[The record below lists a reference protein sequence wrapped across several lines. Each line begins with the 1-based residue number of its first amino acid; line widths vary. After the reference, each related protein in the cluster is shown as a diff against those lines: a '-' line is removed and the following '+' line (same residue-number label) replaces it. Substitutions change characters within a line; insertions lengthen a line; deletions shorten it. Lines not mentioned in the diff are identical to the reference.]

1 MALSRSSWARSVLL
15 VKRTDAFQV
24 AFGLEGHGLVLVQLG
39 PGLIGACLIELGVDD
54 KQGLPFA
61 DIGTLFE
68 HHLFEEALDPGS
80 DLDELLGA
88 DASDVFA
95 VEFDI
100 VGLDGLDFDHGPDGF
115 CGFGTQPP
123 PQPSAA
129 TTATAAMVIQVRLEK
144 RRTLPPASLPSF
156 SARRP
161 DRTACCRIVSRDIFI
176 A

>member
-1 MALSRSSWARSVLL
+1 MARGILL

-54 KQGLPFA
+54 EQGLPFA

-123 PQPSAA
+123 PQPSGRHYGDCGDGDPGAFGKTADLAA
-129 TTATAAMVIQVRLEK
+129 GLFAQFQRAA
-144 RRTLPPASLPSF
+144 S
-156 SARRP
+156 
-161 DRTACCRIVSRDIFI
+161 
-176 A
+176 